1 MTKRSI
7 LVLLLA
13 SVAGACDASTKPTP
27 VSTPSTPTPTSGPD
41 EWATDLYPLINAT
54 RRAGLTCE
62 DGGAHHPPTHT
73 FRRDARLE
81 EAARTHALDLVTTG
95 VLNWPQDSRH
105 TGSNGSSVGDRVQS
119 AGYPFGAGETIAWWP
134 DQDLQGTPAAFAL
147 WVDSAADCEVMMNPQ
162 WVDVGVGFAQ
172 ANGYTVAVANYGSGT
187 VVSGQG

>member
-1 MTKRSI
+1 MTKRTI

-13 SVAGACDASTKPTP
+13 SVAGACDAPTQPTP
-27 VSTPSTPTPTSGPD
+27 VRTPSTPTPTSGPD

-62 DGGAHHPPTHT
+62 DGGTYHPPTHAL
-73 FRRDARLE
+73 RRDARLE

-95 VLNWPQDSRH
+95 VLDWPQDSYH
-105 TGSNGSSVGDRVQS
+105 TGSNGSSLGDRVQS
-119 AGYPFGAGETIAWWP
+119 AGYRFGAGETIAWWS

-147 WVDSAADCEVMMNPQ
+147 WVDSAPDCELMMNPR
-162 WVDVGVGFAQ
+162 WADVGVGFAQ
-172 ANGYTVAVANYGSGT
+172 ANGYTAAVANYGSGT